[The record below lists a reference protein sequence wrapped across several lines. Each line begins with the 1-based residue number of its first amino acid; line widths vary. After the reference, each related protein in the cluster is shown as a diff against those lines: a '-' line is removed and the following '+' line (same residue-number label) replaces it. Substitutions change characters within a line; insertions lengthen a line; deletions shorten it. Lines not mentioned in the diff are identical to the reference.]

1 MSCSL
6 VLPPKPELACEGG
19 KFSFK
24 KTMQY
29 FKRAGQLKKQ
39 IELQY
44 YALPDSCDSKCK
56 EELGDALVK
65 IERELDLLKSIFPRI
80 FQRLKNLEDEMEHIG
95 RQLLKELEM
104 FLTKLIVT
112 FLEKVISLLG
122 IFNILNL
129 PIPFLGSTTLIDEN
143 GKPYQYTPRI
153 LDFFTTEGK
162 AKIKAALR
170 EREEDARKFLKKIDD
185 QIDEFFSGEWNLIN
199 KDYSVEELWQ
209 RFLDWV
215 ERTLNN
221 FIAEIITAVVKLI
234 NEIVP
239 IPFRFIIDPV
249 GAIEDEFNKMWQ
261 RFKEKY
267 QKLRNDLLS
276 GNLADK
282 IAKEIYDQLQA
293 LIDDLINTILSIPI
307 PIFGTLG
314 DVLGIV
320 LDTKEEKIPSKEKFL
335 AKIQGAWKRTMED
348 IRRFFQ
354 RDWFQKIYRWLYNT
368 ISSAILNILKSI
380 PIIGAFIK
388 ALDLIIGIATGKITQ
403 CDAMEFFE
411 KTTGVPITGMANRI
425 YSLIPSCFSVEYK
438 EGGYMPQP
446 A

>member
-6 VLPPKPELACEGG
+6 VLPPKPELVCVGG

-56 EELGDALVK
+56 EELGEALVK
-65 IERELDLLKSIFPRI
+65 IEKELDLLKSIFPRI

-104 FLTKLIVT
+104 FLTKLIIT
-112 FLEKVISLLG
+112 ILEKVIGLLG
-122 IFNILNL
+122 IFNMLNF

-162 AKIKAALR
+162 SKIKAAMR
-170 EREEDARKFLKKIDD
+170 EREEDVRKFLKKFDD
-185 QIDEFFSGEWNLIN
+185 QIDEFFTGEWNLIS

-209 RFLDWV
+209 RFLDWI

-221 FIAEIITAVVKLI
+221 FIAEIITAVIKLI
-234 NEIVP
+234 ENIIP
-239 IPFRFIIDPV
+239 IPFKFLIDPV
-249 GAIEDEFNKMWQ
+249 AAIEEAFNELWDG
-261 RFKEKY
+261 FKKRY
-267 QKLRNDLLS
+267 QKLRDELLS

-282 IAKEIYDQLQA
+282 VARKIYEQLQA
-293 LIDDLINTILSIPI
+293 MLDDLINTILSIPI
-307 PIFGTLG
+307 PLFGTLG
-314 DVLGIV
+314 DVLGITF
-320 LDTKEEKIPSKEKFL
+320 DIIEEKIPSKEKIL

-354 RDWFQKIYRWLYNT
+354 RDWYQKIFRWLYNT
-368 ISSAILNILKSI
+368 ISSVILDLLKAV
-380 PIIGAFIK
+380 PIIAAFIK
-388 ALDLIIGIATGKITQ
+388 AVTLIVDIVTGKISQ
-403 CDAMEFFE
+403 CTAMEFFE